1 MWAMSIQAVALEMV
15 ASKSLASLRQR
26 PSQAKVRSTNQRFG
40 STLNPLAVSERLM
53 ISTVQRPIPAS
64 SPRSLSPA

>member
-26 PSQAKVRSTNQRFG
+26 PSQAKVRST
-40 STLNPLAVSERLM
+40 T
-53 ISTVQRPIPAS
+53 
-64 SPRSLSPA
+64 